1 MTQAPNFFKQKNCQF
16 WDFQFN
22 ICWDLR
28 FSKKTLCPLIILIL
42 EKFWHFCILKK
53 IATWGIEFARW
64 RFFWIFDFCI
74 FYAKIKLSMSIG
86 RAWFWSKNNTKTTL
100 VGIWLNRFQTQLT
113 IESLCLISCPSVR
126 SSVCPPV
133 YHFVH
138 PLVRQSVPYYF
149 QMTKTLFPIF
159 WSQPNSTRTKRQS
172 RIILD

>member
-113 IESLCLISCPSVR
+113 IESICLISCPSVPL
-126 SSVCPPV
+126 SVRPSILS
-133 YHFVH
+133 FI
-138 PLVRQSVPYYF
+138 LWSVGLSRIIF
-149 QMTKTLFPIF
+149 KWQKTLFSIF

-172 RIILD
+172 RRILD